1 MGDKDI
7 MQVGYRIRELRKEV
21 GMSISKLAA
30 LVGISQPYLSQI
42 ERDEKQC
49 PIDVLQKICSVLG
62 ITMAEFFAF
71 SSKPVPI
78 PPHLRPLL
86 DEARALTPE
95 QAELLARFLATLR
108 DKSKQ

>member
-1 MGDKDI
+1 

-21 GMSISKLAA
+21 GMSISQLAT

-42 ERDEKQC
+42 ERNERPC

-62 ITMAEFFAF
+62 ISMAEFFTA
-71 SSKPVPI
+71 SDKPVPI
-78 PPHLRPLL
+78 PPHLQLLL

-95 QAELLARFLATLR
+95 QAEVLARFLATL
-108 DKSKQ
+108 KHK